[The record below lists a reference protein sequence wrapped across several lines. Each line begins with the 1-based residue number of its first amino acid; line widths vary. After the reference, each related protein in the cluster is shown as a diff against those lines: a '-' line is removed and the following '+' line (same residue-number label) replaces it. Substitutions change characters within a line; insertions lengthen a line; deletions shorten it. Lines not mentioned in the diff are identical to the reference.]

1 MREERIELSQR
12 EQDRLKVLHQVEQG
26 YLTQVEA
33 GRRVQVSVRHLRR
46 LLRRVRAEGDRGVVH
61 RLRGRPS
68 NRKIPAALQ
77 GRILAQVRRRYA
89 DFGPTLAS
97 EHLARDGWQVSR
109 ETLRQWMTAAGLW
122 RSRRQRRPAVH
133 VWRERRAAFGELVM
147 MDSSPYRWL
156 ERRGPP
162 VQLIALIDDATN
174 RVWGRFAAQDST
186 EENLRTLAGWLRRWG
201 RPRALYTDK
210 NSLFRTTRSAR
221 LDEQLG
227 GQPARTQIGRALQ
240 ELGIEWIPAH
250 SPQAKG
256 RIERLFG
263 TLQDRLVKEMRL
275 AGVHTVEQANRFLAA
290 VFLPFWEQRFTVAPR
305 QPHDAHRPLGGTQRL
320 ESILSV
326 REPRRVAGDYTVRW
340 QGQRWAIPRAQVRA
354 GLRGARVEVERRLDG
369 SRWVR
374 FRGSYLSL
382 RPCPSPPPAP
392 ATPFRPTAYGACGP
406 KERQTKVH
414 SPSRSPLEEDISIW
428 QKTGHFYFALTG
440 TNEFLAR
447 ASLNGSTA
455 RTIPASPAGRKA
467 TAKALSPPAPHPAPP
482 AQTPPPVGR
491 HAPARCL
498 FSLRGRPVGTLCARA
513 EGELLR
519 APGAHPAAARAAPPA
534 QPGCPGAPPTV
545 PGLRCR
551 QLPQRNKKDR
561 WNTQE

>member
-162 VQLIALIDDATN
+162 VQLIALIDDATS

-210 NSLFRTTRSAR
+210 SSLFRTTRSAR

-227 GQPARTQIGRALQ
+227 GQPAR
-240 ELGIEWIPAH
+240 
-250 SPQAKG
+250 
-256 RIERLFG
+256 
-263 TLQDRLVKEMRL
+263 
-275 AGVHTVEQANRFLAA
+275 
-290 VFLPFWEQRFTVAPR
+290 
-305 QPHDAHRPLGGTQRL
+305 TQRL

-340 QGQRWAIPRAQVRA
+340 QGQRWAISRAQVRA

-392 ATPFRPTAYGACGP
+392 ATPFGLRPTGLAGP
-406 KERQTKVH
+406 RKGKRKYILPPDHPWRRTFLSGKK
-414 SPSRSPLEEDISIW
+414 PDIS
-428 QKTGHFYFALTG
+428 T
-440 TNEFLAR
+440 
-447 ASLNGSTA
+447 
-455 RTIPASPAGRKA
+455 
-467 TAKALSPPAPHPAPP
+467 
-482 AQTPPPVGR
+482 
-491 HAPARCL
+491 
-498 FSLRGRPVGTLCARA
+498 LR
-513 EGELLR
+513 
-519 APGAHPAAARAAPPA
+519 
-534 QPGCPGAPPTV
+534 
-545 PGLRCR
+545 
-551 QLPQRNKKDR
+551 
-561 WNTQE
+561 